1 MREPYVYPGN
11 LAASLPHRSSP
22 RHTCVLV
29 AVRTGIPGKKKRFIF
44 TAKSGILFTVKRER
58 GTGGLIKIKG
68 CRYWYAQFYTDGRQ
82 RRVST
87 KTEVKQKA
95 QGVLRN
101 LLADK
106 DRGSPF
112 VGDLKKIRY
121 GDLRAAL
128 LQNYTERGNRS
139 LQILSNGDE
148 TIWGLKALDDFFQY
162 KPDHPGWP
170 MIRITT
176 DAAREFARNRQAEG
190 VENATINNSL
200 KCLRR
205 MLNIAKEDGKISTVP
220 IIRMLKPNPPRKGFL
235 LLDQFE
241 KLLDKIRNDL
251 KPLIVFLYYCG
262 VRLGEAKQIQWSQVD
277 LDAALVRL
285 EDEQTKTGEAR
296 TVPLPDVLVKML
308 KRIKTKEG
316 KVFCTTNLA
325 KEWHKACAAV
335 GLGKL
340 EKVEGKK
347 FKRYSGL
354 IVHDLRRSAIKNL
367 MKAGVSEKVAMAI
380 SGHKTRTVFDRYHI
394 VDSTDVIAA
403 MRKVENL
410 AIPNGENIVKN
421 VRRGRASKQ
430 LTA

>member
-1 MREPYVYPGN
+1 MFAVG
-11 LAASLPHRSSP
+11 LCKQLV
-22 RHTCVLV
+22 CDIVLKQ
-29 AVRTGIPGKKKRFIF
+29 PF
-44 TAKSGILFTVKRER
+44 AK
-58 GTGGLIKIKG
+58 
-68 CRYWYAQFYTDGRQ
+68 
-82 RRVST
+82 
-87 KTEVKQKA
+87 
-95 QGVLRN
+95 
-101 LLADK
+101 
-106 DRGSPF
+106 
-112 VGDLKKIRY
+112 
-121 GDLRAAL
+121 L

-148 TIWGLKALDDFFQY
+148 TIWGLKALDQFFDY
-162 KPDHPGWP
+162 KPKNPGWSVT
-170 MIRITT
+170 RITT
-176 DAAREFARNRQAEG
+176 DSARDFARKRQAEG

-205 MLNIAKEDGKISTVP
+205 MLNIAREDGKISTVP
-220 IIRMLKPNPPRKGFL
+220 IIRMLKPSPPRKGFL
-235 LLDQFE
+235 LREQFE
-241 KLLDKIRNDL
+241 TLLAKLPNRL
-251 KPLIVFLYYCG
+251 KPLITFLYYCG

-277 LDAALVRL
+277 LGAALIRL

-308 KRIKTKEG
+308 ERIEPKEG
-316 KVFCTTNLA
+316 MVFCTTNLA

-394 VDSTDVIAA
+394 VDSADVVEA

-410 AIPNGENIVKN
+410 AIPNGQNTVKITGVGDTGKGLN
-421 VRRGRASKQ
+421 P
-430 LTA
+430 

>member
-1 MREPYVYPGN
+1 MP
-11 LAASLPHRSSP
+11 
-22 RHTCVLV
+22 
-29 AVRTGIPGKKKRFIF
+29 
-44 TAKSGILFTVKRER
+44 KRER

-68 CRYWYAQFYTDGRQ
+68 CRYWYAQIYDKNGKQ
-82 RRVST
+82 RRLST
-87 KTEVKQKA
+87 RTEVKQRA
-95 QGVLRN
+95 QSFLRN
-101 LLADK
+101 LLVDK
-106 DRGSPF
+106 ERDVFF
-112 VGDLKKIRY
+112 VGDLKKVRY

-148 TIWGLKALDDFFQY
+148 TIWGLKALDEFFQY
-162 KPDHPGWP
+162 KPKHPGLP
-170 MIRITT
+170 VTRMTT
-176 DAAREFARNRQAEG
+176 DAAREFARKRQSEG

-205 MLNIAKEDGKISTVP
+205 MLNIAREDGKISTVP
-220 IIRMLKPNPPRKGFL
+220 VIRMLKPSPPRKGFL
-235 LLDQFE
+235 LREQFE
-241 KLLDKIRNDL
+241 TLLAKLPDRLR
-251 KPLIVFLYYCG
+251 PLITFLYYCG

-277 LDAALVRL
+277 LSAALIRL

-308 KRIKTKEG
+308 ERMEPKEG
-316 KVFCTTNLA
+316 TVFCTTNLA

-394 VDSTDVIAA
+394 VDSADVVEA

-410 AIPNGENIVKN
+410 VTPNGQNTVKST
-421 VRRGRASKQ
+421 GLGDTSKQ
-430 LTA
+430 LNR

>member
-1 MREPYVYPGN
+1 MVD
-11 LAASLPHRSSP
+11 SS
-22 RHTCVLV
+22 
-29 AVRTGIPGKKKRFIF
+29 
-44 TAKSGILFTVKRER
+44 R
-58 GTGGLIKIKG
+58 G
-68 CRYWYAQFYTDGRQ
+68 
-82 RRVST
+82 V
-87 KTEVKQKA
+87 
-95 QGVLRN
+95 
-101 LLADK
+101 
-106 DRGSPF
+106 PF

-148 TIWGLKALDDFFQY
+148 TIWGLKALDEFFGF
-162 KPDHPGWP
+162 KALNPGWP
-170 MIRITT
+170 MTRITT
-176 DAAREFARNRQAEG
+176 DAAREFVRKRQAQG

-205 MLNIAKEDGKISTVP
+205 MLNIAREDGKIVTVP
-220 IIRMLKPNPPRKGFL
+220 VIRMLKPNPPRKGFL
-235 LLDQFE
+235 LLKQFE
-241 KLLDKIRNDL
+241 KLLDKIPNDL

-262 VRLGEAKQIQWSQVD
+262 VRLGEAKQIEWSQVD
-277 LDAALVRL
+277 LGAALIRL

-296 TVPLPDVLVKML
+296 TIPLPDVLVKVL
-308 KRIKTKEG
+308 RDIRKKEG
-316 KVFCTTNLA
+316 TVFRTTNLA

-380 SGHKTRTVFDRYHI
+380 SGHRTRTVFDRYHI
-394 VDSTDVIAA
+394 VDSADVVAA

-410 AIPNGENIVKN
+410 VIQNGESLVKEPLP
-421 VRRGRASKQ
+421 APEQKLLKS
-430 LTA
+430 